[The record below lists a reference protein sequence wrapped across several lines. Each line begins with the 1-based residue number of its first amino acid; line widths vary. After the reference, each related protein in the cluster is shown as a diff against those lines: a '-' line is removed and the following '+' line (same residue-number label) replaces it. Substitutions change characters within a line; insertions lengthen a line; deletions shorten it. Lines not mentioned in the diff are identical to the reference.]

1 MTESAIHA
9 GLAALWRRTVKGC
22 YRGCLRNARLIQ
34 LAILLACVA
43 ALAFVGRFS
52 FDASS
57 DTLVAQGDP
66 ELAYFQQLVERF
78 GQREALYLTYTPHE
92 GELFSEQHVSVLKR
106 MQDELAGVAGVL
118 QVTSFLDVPLL
129 RSPPV
134 ALSEL
139 AEGYGT
145 IREGADLGLARDEL
159 TGSPLFR
166 DLLVSAD
173 GTTTALQVELED
185 NVPLREAKRE
195 LDALREA
202 EGGGVDM
209 IEEAVAADRYRE
221 LKTAHQVAR
230 AKLIANVRTIRA
242 AYEDSGRLYLGGVPM
257 VSADIIDFV
266 RRDMRLLSGAV
277 VMLMAGAL
285 YAFFGRWRW
294 VLIPLGTVSVTVLI
308 MLGLLG
314 LLGQPATAVSSNF
327 IPLLA
332 ITTISFT
339 IHLIARYRELCI
351 VGFSNDHIALVYET
365 MRSKLAPC
373 LYTAL
378 TTAVAFA
385 SLMVSDIRPV
395 AEFGFIMV
403 LGIAV
408 GLVVT
413 YSFFAGILVMI
424 PYGKKP
430 KPQAQAALL
439 TGAFSKIATAR
450 PAAILVLSVALA
462 AAGWAGISQLS
473 VSNRFVDYF
482 RSGSEIRDGM
492 VFIDENLGGTIPFEV
507 VLELPP
513 WQPEETDEDDDFAAF
528 EDEEPDAF
536 PERYWFTP
544 ARVALLDRLE
554 TYLGERAEVGKVISI
569 STLEHIARAFND
581 NQPLDYLQITAVLA
595 LMPEEIKASLIRP
608 YASPTTGELRLS
620 ARIHETGPKFSQ
632 EELFADIESFAVQEL
647 GLEREQ
653 VHVTGMAVLF
663 NDMLKRLFSSQQSTL
678 FAVLAAI
685 LLTFAVLLRSVRL
698 AILGILPTALAAES
712 VLAVMGLVGIPLD
725 IMTITTAAIIVGI
738 GVDDAIHY
746 LHRFR
751 EERALG
757 HDTLTAVRNSHASI
771 GNALYFTSITVVVG
785 FSVLALS
792 SFVPTIYFGVL
803 TALAMVLALVA
814 NLVVLPALLI
824 KFYR

>member
-1 MTESAIHA
+1 MTEAAVNA

-22 YRGCLRNARLIQ
+22 YHGCLRNARLIQ

-66 ELAYFQQLVERF
+66 ELAYFQEIVERF
-78 GQREALYLTYTPHE
+78 GQREALFLTYTPHQ
-92 GELFSEQHVSVLKR
+92 GELFSDQHVQVLKAL
-106 MQDELAGVAGVL
+106 QGELESVPGVL

-139 AEGYGT
+139 ADGYGT
-145 IREGADLGLARDEL
+145 IREGADLRMARDEL
-159 TGSPLFR
+159 MGSPLFR

-173 GTTTALQVELED
+173 GTTTALQVELKD

-195 LDALREA
+195 LDVLRAVE
-202 EGGGVDM
+202 GGVDL
-209 IEEAVAADRYRE
+209 IEEAAAADRYRE
-221 LKTAHQVAR
+221 LKTAHQAER
-230 AKLIANVRTIRA
+230 AKLLSEVRAIRA
-242 AYEDSGRLYLGGVPM
+242 AYEDSARLYLGGVPM

-277 VMLMAGAL
+277 VLLMAGAL

-351 VGFSNDHIALVYET
+351 IGYSNDHIALVYET
-365 MRSKLAPC
+365 MKSKLAPC

-403 LGIAV
+403 LGIGV

-413 YSFFAGILVMI
+413 YSFFAGILVMV
-424 PYGKKP
+424 PYSKKP
-430 KPQAQAALL
+430 KPQTQAALL
-439 TGAFSKIATAR
+439 TGSFSKLATSR
-450 PAAILVLSVALA
+450 PWTILVVSVALA
-462 AAGWAGISQLS
+462 AAGWAGITQLS
-473 VSNRFVDYF
+473 VNNRFVDYF

-507 VLELPP
+507 VLEFPP
-513 WQPEETDEDDDFAAF
+513 WEPEETDEDDDFASF
-528 EDEEPDAF
+528 DDDEPDVF

-544 ARVALLDRLE
+544 SRVALLDRLE
-554 TYLGERAEVGKVISI
+554 SYLGERAEVGKVISI
-569 STLEHIARAFND
+569 STLEQIARAFND
-581 NQPLDYLQITAVLA
+581 NKPLDYLQITAVLA
-595 LMPEEIKASLIRP
+595 LVPEEIKASLIRP
-608 YASPTTGELRLS
+608 YASPATGELRLS

-632 EELFADIESFAVQEL
+632 EELFADIENYAVTEL

-678 FAVLAAI
+678 LAVLGAI
-685 LLTFAVLLRSVRL
+685 LLTFAVLLRSIRL

-712 VLAVMGLVGIPLD
+712 VLAVMGWVGIPLD

-746 LHRFR
+746 LHRFK

-757 HDTLTAVRNSHASI
+757 HDTVTAVRNSHASI